1 LPDQSSKQLTQAMRW
16 RLNLLDHNQKQE
28 WQNVIQEIQTRITK
42 HHPRTRQTTKHKK
55 YQKPRNM
62 ESMGEIN

>member
-1 LPDQSSKQLTQAMRW
+1 MRW

-28 WQNVIQEIQTRITK
+28 WQNVIQEIQTRIPP
-42 HHPRTRQTTKHKK
+42 PRTRQTTKHKK